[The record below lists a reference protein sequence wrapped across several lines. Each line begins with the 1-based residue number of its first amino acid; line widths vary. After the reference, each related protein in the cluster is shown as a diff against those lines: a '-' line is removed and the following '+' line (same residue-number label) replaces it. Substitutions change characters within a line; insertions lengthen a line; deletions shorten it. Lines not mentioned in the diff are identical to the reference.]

1 MVKKLTIE
9 NILEKK
15 KLIEKTTKNYFS
27 KFFDA
32 EIEIKE
38 VNKNSILEIL
48 ADKDAGEYDR
58 YLQLVYL
65 CCPIFKA
72 EELRK
77 NFEIKTPYEIID
89 KVFNNNISEVMNL
102 GNFIL
107 QKYGLLDEDLIEK
120 VKKQ

>member
-27 KFFDA
+27 KYFDA

>member
-15 KLIEKTTKNYFS
+15 KLIEKTSKNYFS

-32 EIEIKE
+32 EIEVKE

-48 ADKDAGEYDR
+48 SDKEYGEYDR
-58 YLQLVYL
+58 YLKLVYL

-77 NFEIKTPYEIID
+77 NFDIKTPYEIID